1 MPKITKPLTVLQIK
15 QLPIGTHAVGGASGL
30 YLRVSDT
37 GARSWIYRAM
47 IKGNRRDLGLGALS
61 SVSVDEARKKAV
73 QLKSEIKQGIDPAEI
88 RKVQR
93 RQIVLAREATERG
106 IITFEICAEEYLPTR
121 LSELSNKKHKQ
132 QWQNTLATYV
142 YPSIG
147 HLPVDAID
155 QNQIA
160 NLLKPA
166 WHQKHETMSRVRQR
180 IEAVFAYAIVRGY
193 REKANPALWKQNL
206 EYLLPNLGKKHRKT
220 PHRSMPVDDIPGFI
234 ELLDSIGGYTALAI
248 KFLIYTASR
257 SGSIRTAEW
266 SEIDRERKVWNVP
279 ADHMKEKEFH
289 RVPLSTGAIE
299 TLKQIPQQAGTNL
312 IFPNS
317 KGTPLS
323 DNTLSALMRR
333 HEINSVPHGFR
344 ASFSTWCAME
354 TDYQTELREAALAH
368 RVQNMVIEAYQRS
381 DLLEKRRS
389 LMEDWSMRIT
399 P

>member
-15 QLPIGTHAVGGASGL
+15 QLPTGTHAVGGASGL

-37 GARSWIYRAM
+37 GARSWIYRAT
-47 IKGNRRDLGLGALS
+47 INGNRRDLGLGALS
-61 SVSVDEARKKAV
+61 AVSVDEARQKAV
-73 QLKSEIKQGIDPAEI
+73 QLKIEIKQGIDPAEL
-88 RKVQR
+88 RKNQR
-93 RQIVLAREATERG
+93 QEIKLAQKEAERST
-106 IITFEICAEEYLPTR
+106 ITFRVCAEEYLPTR

-132 QWQNTLATYV
+132 QWRNTLTTYV

-160 NLLKPA
+160 DLLKPL
-166 WHQKHETMSRVRQR
+166 WQEKQETMSRVRQR

-193 REKANPALWKQNL
+193 TEKANPALWKHNL

-220 PHRSMPVDDIPGFI
+220 PHRSMPVDEIPAFI
-234 ELLDSIGGYTALAI
+234 KLLDSIGGYTALAI
-248 KFLIYTASR
+248 KFMIYTASR
-257 SGSIRTAEW
+257 SGSIRAAEW
-266 SEIDRERKVWNVP
+266 GEIDREREVWNVP

-289 RVPLSTGAIE
+289 RVPLSSGAIA
-299 TLKQIPQQAGTNL
+299 TLEQIPRQVGTNL

-323 DNTLSALMRR
+323 DNTLSSLMRR
-333 HEINSVPHGFR
+333 QKINAVPHGFR
-344 ASFSTWCAME
+344 ASFSTWCAMD

-368 RVQNMVIEAYQRS
+368 KVQNMVIEAYQRS

-389 LMEDWSMRIT
+389 LMEAWSARIT

>member
-15 QLPIGTHAVGGASGL
+15 QLPTGTHAVGGASGL

-37 GARSWIYRAM
+37 GARSWIYRAT
-47 IKGNRRDLGLGALS
+47 INGNRRDLGLGALS
-61 SVSVDEARKKAV
+61 AVSVDEARQKAV
-73 QLKSEIKQGIDPAEI
+73 QLKIEIKQGIDPAEL
-88 RKVQR
+88 RKNQR
-93 RQIVLAREATERG
+93 QEIKLAQKEAERST
-106 IITFEICAEEYLPTR
+106 ITFRVCAEEYLPTR

-132 QWQNTLATYV
+132 QWRNTLTTYV

-160 NLLKPA
+160 DLLKPL
-166 WHQKHETMSRVRQR
+166 WQEKQETMSRVRQR

-193 REKANPALWKQNL
+193 TEKANPALWKHNL

-220 PHRSMPVDDIPGFI
+220 PHRSMPVDEIPAFI

-248 KFLIYTASR
+248 KFMIYTASR
-257 SGSIRTAEW
+257 SGSIRAAEW
-266 SEIDRERKVWNVP
+266 GEIDREREVWNVP

-289 RVPLSTGAIE
+289 RVPLSSGAIA
-299 TLKQIPQQAGTNL
+299 TLEQIPRQVGTNL

-323 DNTLSALMRR
+323 DNTLSSLMRR
-333 HEINSVPHGFR
+333 QKINAVPHGFR
-344 ASFSTWCAME
+344 ASFSTWCAMD

-368 RVQNMVIEAYQRS
+368 KVQNMVIEAYQRS

-389 LMEDWSMRIT
+389 LMEAWSARIT